1 MIRRGTSLLWIFT
14 FVCFFVRCGPAAAI
28 EPSAFWGPSAMAVS
42 NDGKTLLVACHEA
55 RRIAW
60 VDVDTRRVT
69 RSVELLQPPT
79 GLVVHPD
86 GKRLFVTSAG
96 PRSNLRVVDIASGE
110 TLGTIA
116 VGHTGMGPAISAD
129 GTTLYVCNRFE
140 NSLSVVDIAKGRETA
155 RVAVGR
161 EPVGAAVTPDDK
173 TVVVIHHLPD
183 DAADSYDVAA
193 TVAFVDTATRQSVVV
208 RLPNGSTGL
217 RQICLS
223 PDGRYAFATHTLGN
237 FHLVPT
243 VVTGGWINH
252 NVISVLDTSKKV
264 LLDTFFLDELDM
276 GAGNPWGVACTADG
290 RSICIAHG
298 GSRELSVIDAHALYE
313 KLRRDAANA
322 PIRGGS
328 PYYPGILGAF
338 GKRIPLCGAGT
349 RSLVLAGSTAY
360 VAGRFSDT
368 VEVVDTRPKE
378 PAVETI
384 RLGPEPKL
392 SPTQRGEMLFHDATI
407 CFQHWQS
414 CSTCHPDARTDALNW
429 DLLNDGVG
437 NAKNTKSMLHSHA
450 TPPAMWTG
458 VRESAE
464 AGVRAG
470 IEHTLFTERPEE
482 EAAAIDAYLKSLRP
496 VPSSRLVDG
505 RLSASAERGKALFES
520 RRIGCAACHPAPL
533 YTDRRSHDVD
543 THGTFDQSARFD
555 TPGLIECWRTAPY
568 LHDGRHATVKALIQ
582 NGRHGNTRG
591 QVERMTEAEV
601 DDLVEFVLSL

>member
-1 MIRRGTSLLWIFT
+1 
-14 FVCFFVRCGPAAAI
+14 
-28 EPSAFWGPSAMAVS
+28 MAVS
-42 NDGKTLLVACHEA
+42 GDRKTLLVGCHEA

-60 VDVDTRRVT
+60 VDIETRRVT
-69 RSVELLQPPT
+69 RSVELPQPPT

-86 GKRLFVTSAG
+86 GTRLYVTSAG
-96 PRSNLRVVDIASGE
+96 PRSNVRITDIASGE
-110 TLGTIA
+110 TLGTIT

-129 GTTLYVCNRFE
+129 GKTLYVCNRFE
-140 NSLSVVDIAKGRETA
+140 NSLSVVDLTAGRETA
-155 RVAVGR
+155 RVDVGR
-161 EPVGAAVTPDDK
+161 EPVGAAATPDGK

-183 DAADSYDVAA
+183 DVADSYDVAA
-193 TVAFVDTATRQSVVV
+193 TVAFVDASTRQTIVV
-208 RLPNGSTGL
+208 RLPNGATGL

-223 PDGRYAFATHTLGN
+223 PDGRYAFVTHTLGN
-237 FHLVPT
+237 YQLVPT

-298 GSRELSVIDAHALYE
+298 GSRELSVIDAAALYE

-338 GKRIPLCGAGT
+338 GKRIPLRGSGT
-349 RSLVLAGSTAY
+349 RSLVLVGSTAY

-368 VEVVDTRPKE
+368 LEVVDVTPKE
-378 PAVETI
+378 PAVDTI

-392 SPTQRGEMLFHDATI
+392 SLAGRGEMLFHDATI

-437 NAKNTKSMLHSHA
+437 NPKNTKSMLHSHA

-458 VRESAE
+458 VRETAE

-470 IEHTLFTERPEE
+470 IEHILFLERPEE
-482 EAAAIDAYLKSLRP
+482 EAAAIDVYLKSLRP
-496 VPSSRLVDG
+496 VPSPRLVDG
-505 RLSASAERGKALFES
+505 RLSASAQRGKALFES

-533 YTDRRSHDVD
+533 YTDRRRHDVD

-555 TPGLIECWRTAPY
+555 TPALIECWRTAPTCTTA
-568 LHDGRHATVKALIQ
+568 ATP
-582 NGRHGNTRG
+582 R
-591 QVERMTEAEV
+591 
-601 DDLVEFVLSL
+601 